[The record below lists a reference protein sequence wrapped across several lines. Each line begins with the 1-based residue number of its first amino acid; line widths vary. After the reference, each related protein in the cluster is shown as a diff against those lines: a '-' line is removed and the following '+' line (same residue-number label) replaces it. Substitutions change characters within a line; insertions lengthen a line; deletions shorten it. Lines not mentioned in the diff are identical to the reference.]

1 VKSFLILLSLVSC
14 IFADMSIKDA
24 WLMVEQ
30 SSNGLKAA
38 KDDES
43 IASLKKESVK
53 SMYLPEISI
62 SGSYTHL
69 SEPIGTDTHT
79 IANSLASTLPIT
91 STVMSALPN
100 QQMDFSKQ
108 DVFLANL
115 HMLWPL
121 YTGGKIDAAQD
132 IYAAASDEAKAVMQ
146 MKKDKEFLKLIK
158 YYYGVVVTL
167 SLYETRKEAQ
177 KALKLHYENAKK
189 LKEHGQIAN
198 IELLDAKVKLD
209 GAKIETTKAKHK
221 YEIAISALSSLL
233 KQKIQPSSN
242 LVVNEL
248 MEDEEYYTTQTQQ
261 NYAGLNILDAKKK
274 QSEAFVKIKE
284 SNYHPT
290 VVGYANYNLYKDDS
304 PIMNTLPQ
312 WFGGV
317 MVRISLLKRKDRA
330 QEVQAAKLLNSKI
343 KHLKDEA
350 LENLAILVEK
360 TYKEMNLYKEEYNS
374 LSSSIELA
382 KENYKLRAIAFKEGL
397 STSVEVVDAQMFL
410 LGAKTKRL
418 NAAYNYEK
426 KLSQLCVL
434 SGDREMF
441 FKMVGR

>member
-1 VKSFLILLSLVSC
+1 MKSFLILLSLVSC

-91 STVMSALPN
+91 STVMSALAN

-132 IYAAASDEAKAVMQ
+132 IYAAASDEAKTVMQ

-167 SLYETRKEAQ
+167 SLYETRKEAK

-382 KENYKLRAIAFKEGL
+382 KENYKLRTIAFKEGL